1 MAVGCRFPVRAEFAD
16 SLEHP
21 DPVPLAVLPRRDVTP
36 ATPADSNAGSGCRQ
50 HVGCASP
57 GRTQGENR
65 CRRPGSP
72 TRSVQSTH
80 RVNPEAPGWT
90 KRLHLGSAP
99 PDRTPCPYRMSA
111 LEQSIRNRARSP
123 VLRWTSTR
131 RQRRKRIGIRRGRMR
146 RTRIRRERSN
156 CYNEEK
162 AITGLSQQKVGA
174 GDDDDDALLILD
186 LPAYSHFSK
195 GSFLW
200 QPRDRKTVSSQD
212 LLSNKETGLQSSCH

>member
-72 TRSVQSTH
+72 TRSAQSTH

-90 KRLHLGSAP
+90 K
-99 PDRTPCPYRMSA
+99 
-111 LEQSIRNRARSP
+111 
-123 VLRWTSTR
+123 
-131 RQRRKRIGIRRGRMR
+131 
-146 RTRIRRERSN
+146 SN

-195 GSFLW
+195 GSFLR

>member
-72 TRSVQSTH
+72 TRSAQSTH

-111 LEQSIRNRARSP
+111 LEQSIRKYAPAPRSSQSWHP
-123 VLRWTSTR
+123 ACPH
-131 RQRRKRIGIRRGRMR
+131 MR
-146 RTRIRRERSN
+146 RLSVSAGATTTRCSLLPVEQDVRCCGGQAQDANGGRE
-156 CYNEEK
+156 
-162 AITGLSQQKVGA
+162 
-174 GDDDDDALLILD
+174 
-186 LPAYSHFSK
+186 
-195 GSFLW
+195 
-200 QPRDRKTVSSQD
+200 
-212 LLSNKETGLQSSCH
+212 